1 MSSWYLSAT
10 NERDVVIS
18 TRIRLARNL
27 SGIPFP
33 SRMTVEQRQE
43 LNRRVKEAVASCNI
57 PLTTGLKYFD
67 MGTVPEHEIKAMVE
81 RHIISPEFSVDP
93 QNKAIL
99 LNGDETVCVMIGEE
113 DHLRI
118 QVIMGGLELEKAYNT
133 ACELER
139 LLDTQLSFAYD
150 DRLGYLTECPT
161 NLGTGLRA
169 SVMLHLPVLE
179 STKEV
184 APLSDHIRKIGFTV
198 RGIYGE
204 GSKAKASM
212 YQISNQITLGIDEK
226 TALDNLKVIAMQIVE
241 QERERRNSFD
251 RVRLEDTVWRA
262 YAVLKH
268 QRILSSEE
276 MLTLVSRIKLGVSMG
291 ILDIDESVPL
301 KILTEGQPFM
311 LMRRFGTM
319 SPEERDI
326 KRAQTVREML
336 E

>member
-1 MSSWYLSAT
+1 MSSWYMSSK
-10 NERDVVIS
+10 NENDVVIS

-33 SRMTVEQRQE
+33 ARMTVEQRRE
-43 LNRRVKEAVASCNI
+43 LNLKVKQATERFNT
-57 PLTTGLKYFD
+57 PLTSQLKYIE
-67 MGTVPEHEIKAMVE
+67 MSTVPEHEIKAMVE
-81 RHIISPEFSVDP
+81 RHIISPEFAANA
-93 QNKAIL
+93 QEKAIL
-99 LNGDETVCVMIGEE
+99 INSDETVCVMIGEE

-139 LLDTQLSFAYD
+139 LLDVDLSFAFD
-150 DRLGYLTECPT
+150 ERLGYITSCPT

-169 SVMLHLPVLE
+169 SVMLHLPILE

-184 APLSDHIRKIGFTV
+184 ATLTDHIRKIGFTV
-198 RGIYGE
+198 RGIFGE

-241 QERERRNSFD
+241 KERERRSTFD
-251 RVRLEDTVWRA
+251 KTRLEDIVWRA
-262 YAVLKH
+262 YATLKY

-276 MLTLVSRIKLGVSMG
+276 MLNLVSRIKLGQSMG
-291 ILDIDESVPL
+291 ILDIDANLPL
-301 KILTEGQPFM
+301 RILTDGQPFM

-319 SPEERDI
+319 SPDERDV
-326 KRAQTVREML
+326 KRADIIREML
-336 E
+336 N

>member
-1 MSSWYLSAT
+1 MSNWYMSSK
-10 NERDVVIS
+10 NENEVVIS

-33 SRMTVEQRQE
+33 ARMTAEQRQQ
-43 LNRRVKEAVASCNI
+43 LNLRVKQAVDKCNT
-57 PLTTGLKYFD
+57 PVTSQLKYIEMD
-67 MGTVPEHEIKAMVE
+67 TVPDHEIKAMVE
-81 RHIISPEFSVDP
+81 RHIISPEFAADI
-93 QNKAIL
+93 KDRAIL
-99 LNGDETVCVMIGEE
+99 LNNDETICVMIGEE

-118 QVIMGGLELEKAYNT
+118 QVIMGGMELESAYNT

-139 LLDTQLSFAYD
+139 LLDVDLNFAFD
-150 DRLGYLTECPT
+150 ERLGYITSCPT

-169 SVMLHLPVLE
+169 SVMLHLPILE
-179 STKEV
+179 SYKEV
-184 APLSDHIRKIGFTV
+184 ASLSDYIRKIGFTV

-241 QERERRNSFD
+241 KERERRRDFD
-251 RVRLEDTVWRA
+251 KIRLEDIVWRA
-262 YAVLKH
+262 YATLKH

-276 MLTLVSRIKLGVSMG
+276 MLTLVSRIKLGQSMG
-291 ILDIDESVPL
+291 ILDIDADLPL
-301 KILTEGQPFM
+301 QILIQGQPFM

-319 SPEERDI
+319 TPDERDI
-326 KRAQTVREML
+326 KRAETVRKML

>member
-1 MSSWYLSAT
+1 MSSWYLSAEKE
-10 NERDVVIS
+10 NDVVIS

-27 SGIPFP
+27 SGISFP
-33 SRMTVEQRQE
+33 SRMNEAERRE
-43 LNRRVKEAVASCNI
+43 LNNKVRDAVERCNT

-67 MGTVPEHEIKAMVE
+67 MDSVPEHEIKAMVE
-81 RHIISPEFSVDP
+81 RHIISPEFARNP

-99 LNGDETVCVMIGEE
+99 LNSDETICVMIGEE

-118 QVIMGGLELEKAYNT
+118 QVIMGGLELDKAYDV
-133 ACELER
+133 AYELER
-139 LLDTQLSFAYD
+139 LLDIQLNFAYD

-169 SVMLHLPVLE
+169 SVMLHLPILE
-179 STKEV
+179 SGKEINS
-184 APLSDHIRKIGFTV
+184 LSDHIRKIGFTV

-241 QERERRNSFD
+241 QERCRRNTVD
-251 RVRLEDTVWRA
+251 RVHLEDMVWRA
-262 YAVLKH
+262 YAVLKY

-276 MLTLVSRIKLGVSMG
+276 MLTLASRIKLGASMG
-291 ILDIDESVPL
+291 ILDIDGNLPI

-319 SPEERDI
+319 TVEERDI

-336 E
+336 T